1 MIKKISLSIYYLFL
15 KHFPRNEMI
24 FFGTLSCLLRRLIVK
39 FIFKSCGRGVNV
51 NRGAYFGSGLNISI
65 GDNSSIGENCK
76 IANDTGI
83 GNDVMMAPEVL
94 IFSVTH
100 ETKEINLP
108 MRIQGNKS
116 PRSVRIGNNVWIG
129 QRAIILPGV
138 TIHDGAIVA
147 AGSIV
152 TKDVCEN
159 EVVAGNPAR
168 VVKVRK

>member
-1 MIKKISLSIYYLFL
+1 MIKKISLFIYYLIL
-15 KHFPRNEMI
+15 KYLPRNETML
-24 FFGTLSCLLRRLIVK
+24 FGSLSCFLRRLIVK
-39 FIFKSCGRGVNV
+39 FIFKSCGLGVNV

-76 IANDTGI
+76 IANDTYI

-94 IFSVTH
+94 IFSITH
-100 ETKEINLP
+100 ETKDIHLP
-108 MRIQGNKS
+108 MRVQGNKL
-116 PRSVRIGNNVWIG
+116 PRAVRIGNNVWIG
-129 QRAIILPGV
+129 QRAIILPGI

-152 TKDVCEN
+152 TKDVYED